1 MMVPLFPLLA
11 LHSKPSR
18 TATGLSRSYV
28 SISFLQEALVSL
40 VIKTHP
46 AGLPSSD
53 EVVTAALLPRST
65 SQDAECDLLVRL
77 DASIVT
83 RM

>member
-1 MMVPLFPLLA
+1 MVPLFPLLA
-11 LHSKPSR
+11 LYSKPSR
-18 TATGLSRSYV
+18 TATGLSRSSM
-28 SISFLQEALVSL
+28 SISFLQEALVSF

-46 AGLPSSD
+46 TGPPSSD
-53 EVVTAALLPRST
+53 EVVTAALLPCST

-77 DASIVT
+77 DVPIVT